1 MCLLYIIKCC
11 SGPHFEIWEFMKMR
25 GLIKETFHSLK
36 RNIRKEIPR
45 DFEIDFIIDDELLI
59 FSGSFVIMFNLKLK
73 R

>member
-1 MCLLYIIKCC
+1 
-11 SGPHFEIWEFMKMR
+11 MKMR